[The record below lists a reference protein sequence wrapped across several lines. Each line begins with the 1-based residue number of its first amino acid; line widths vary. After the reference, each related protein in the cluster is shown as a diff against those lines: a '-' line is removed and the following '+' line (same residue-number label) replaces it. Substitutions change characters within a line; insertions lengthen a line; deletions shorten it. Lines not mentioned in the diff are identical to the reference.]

1 MSRFISERLSSLK
14 AYVPG
19 EQPQDKKYIK
29 LNTNESPF
37 PPSEEVVKAAE
48 AEARRLELYPDPEC
62 RELKKA
68 LADRYEVRPENV
80 MIANGSDEALNFS
93 FMAFAGDRYPVA
105 YPDVSYGF
113 YRVFADLYKLDRIE
127 IPLKADL
134 SIDIET
140 FKAQKGMVV
149 IANPNAPTGIS
160 LSKEEI
166 EEIVKSDT
174 ERIVLIDEAYVDF
187 GGESVIPLI
196 KRYDNLIVMQTY
208 SKARSMAGARLGYA
222 IASEEIIADLE
233 TVRNSTNPYN
243 INRMTLAAGLAML
256 KNDRL
261 AMENCR
267 KIAEI
272 REEVKGS
279 LKELGCKVTD
289 SRANF
294 LFAKPPVGSGE
305 DWYKELKKR
314 GVLVRWLKGERTAP
328 YIRVSIGNREQMDTF
343 LRESREYFTE
353 AGR

>member
-68 LADRYEVRPENV
+68 LAERYEVGPQNITIV
-80 MIANGSDEALNFS
+80 NGSDEALNFS

-113 YRVFADLYKLDRIE
+113 YRVFADLYKLDRNE

-134 SIDIET
+134 TIDTEA
-140 FKAQKGMVV
+140 FNAQKGMVV

-196 KRYDNLIVMQTY
+196 KRYDNLIVVQTY

-256 KNDRL
+256 KNDPR
-261 AMENCR
+261 
-267 KIAEI
+267 
-272 REEVKGS
+272 
-279 LKELGCKVTD
+279 
-289 SRANF
+289 
-294 LFAKPPVGSGE
+294 
-305 DWYKELKKR
+305 
-314 GVLVRWLKGERTAP
+314 
-328 YIRVSIGNREQMDTF
+328 
-343 LRESREYFTE
+343 
-353 AGR
+353 

>member
-62 RELKKA
+62 IELKRA
-68 LADRYEVRPENV
+68 LAERYGVRPENV

-93 FMAFAGDRYPVA
+93 FMAFAGDDYPVA

-113 YRVFADLYKLDRIE
+113 YRVFADLYKLKRNE
-127 IPLKADL
+127 IPLKDDL
-134 SIDIET
+134 TIDVEA
-140 FKAQKGMVV
+140 FRAQRGIVV

-160 LSKEEI
+160 LSKKDI
-166 EEIVKSDT
+166 EDIVKSDT
-174 ERIVLIDEAYVDF
+174 DRIVLIDEAYVDF
-187 GGESVIPLI
+187 GGESVISLVNE
-196 KRYDNLIVMQTY
+196 YDNLIVVQTY

-222 IASEEIIADLE
+222 IASEEVIADLE

-256 KNDRL
+256 KNDSV

-272 REEVKGS
+272 REEVKDS
-279 LKELGCKVTD
+279 LKELGCEVTD
-289 SRANF
+289 SKANF
-294 LFAKPPVGSGE
+294 LFAKPPLGTGE
-305 DWYKELKKR
+305 EWYQELKKR
-314 GVLVRWLKGERTAP
+314 GVLVRWLKGERTSP
-328 YIRVSIGNREQMDTF
+328 YIRVSIGNREQMDAF